1 MEKWN
6 SKCRFFNSEYACDTL
21 AGENYSSCEECRFAS
36 LYSKK
41 ILIIKLDGAGD
52 VLRTTPI
59 LHAIKKK
66 YGDGILIYWMA
77 SPESADLLKNN
88 SLIDKVILYNLENV
102 LRIQQEKFDILYSLE
117 INTPAT
123 LLANLVVADEKF
135 GFYFNDGATECF
147 NKGAES
153 YLETAFLNHI
163 KLSNRRTYQDLIFES
178 CELEYRGEKPIFN
191 LSAKD
196 IEFGKKFADENNLYE
211 SDFVVGINIGAGSK
225 WKSKFWDNEKIKKFI
240 QKLPAGSKTI
250 LLSGPNETEKK
261 SLLLNEL
268 KKQGI
273 SVSANNSQNAFEEF
287 ASVINLCDVLV
298 TGDTLAMHIATAL
311 GKPTIALFFSTPD
324 WEVEGYDKMTK
335 IQSSLLS
342 KYFFARDYIPELV
355 DSISVDFVLEKLS
368 EIKKSFKQIDSN

>member
-21 AGENYSSCEECRFAS
+21 AGENYSGCEECRFAS
-36 LYSKK
+36 SYSKK
-41 ILIIKLDGAGD
+41 ILIIKLNRAGD

-59 LHAIKKK
+59 LHSIKKK
-66 YGDGILIYWMA
+66 YGDEVLIYWMA

-88 SLIDKVILYNLENV
+88 PLIDKVFLYNLENV

-123 LLANLVVADEKF
+123 LLANLVKANEKL

-153 YLETAFLNHI
+153 YLETAFLQHI
-163 KLSNRRTYQDLIFES
+163 KLSNRRTYQDLIFEA

-191 LSAKD
+191 LSKQD
-196 IEFGKKFADENNLYE
+196 IEFGKKFAGENNLLE
-211 SDFVVGINIGAGSK
+211 SDFVVGINIGAGSR
-225 WKSKFWDNEKIKKFI
+225 WKSKFWGNEKIKEFI
-240 QKLPAGSKTI
+240 QKLPAGSKVI

-268 KKQGI
+268 KKQSI
-273 SVSANNSQNAFEEF
+273 SVSANNSHNTFEEF
-287 ASVINLCDVLV
+287 ASVINLCDVFV